1 MISLNIPAG
10 AERKIFMAKEDR
22 KGRRINYSR
31 KELAEYLHCAETS
44 VDYRLKKISDYY
56 DKLDSSSFKKEI
68 DNNRNFFPPEYAPLL
83 KILLKEYDEN
93 PAVKK
98 AKDQSAEAIQKFNKR
113 VLLDIADSEDIP
125 DYLKEVMET
134 LPWIRVS
141 KILSESLDELVD
153 ELTVFIFELVSANGN
168 DIGETVKYIIREL
181 DTMNYNLFRGSCLNM
196 LDTGLIRNNYLNR
209 RDIAID
215 VGIVTL
221 IKLLMEYI
229 GLEEI
234 QNSNVQELKEYFSEE
249 KRSDFENRLRKEG
262 IEESKITQEAD
273 KLERS
278 EYLSSQKD
286 SILYM
291 INKNS
296 VSNAMEAVIISG
308 RKWESIVERIKNDTF
323 DVTEEIGKYYESH
336 KISGVDKD
344 TWVGVHKMPES
355 IENYVTSNYVDHYE
369 NILREKKQLREK
381 VDSMI
386 GQILVELFSK
396 VQR

>member
-1 MISLNIPAG
+1 
-10 AERKIFMAKEDR
+10 MAKEDR

-98 AKDQSAEAIQKFNKR
+98 AKDQSAEATQKFNKR

-291 INKNS
+291 LNKNS

>member
-1 MISLNIPAG
+1 
-10 AERKIFMAKEDR
+10 MAKEDR

-83 KILLKEYDEN
+83 KILLKEYDGN

-98 AKDQSAEAIQKFNKR
+98 AKDQSAEAIQDFNKR

-209 RDIAID
+209 RDITID

-229 GLEEI
+229 DLEEI

-291 INKNS
+291 LNKNS

-369 NILREKKQLREK
+369 NILREKKQLRET

-386 GQILVELFSK
+386 GQILVELFLK

>member
-1 MISLNIPAG
+1 
-10 AERKIFMAKEDR
+10 MAKEDR

-196 LDTGLIRNNYLNR
+196 LDTGLSRNNYLNR

-249 KRSDFENRLRKEG
+249 KRSDYENRLRKEG

-291 INKNS
+291 LNKNS

-355 IENYVTSNYVDHYE
+355 IENYVTSNYVEHYE

>member
-1 MISLNIPAG
+1 
-10 AERKIFMAKEDR
+10 MAKEDR

-83 KILLKEYDEN
+83 KILLKEYDGN

-98 AKDQSAEAIQKFNKR
+98 AKDQSAEAIQDFNKR

-291 INKNS
+291 LNKNS

-323 DVTEEIGKYYESH
+323 DVTEKIGKYYESH

>member
-1 MISLNIPAG
+1 
-10 AERKIFMAKEDR
+10 MAKEDR

-98 AKDQSAEAIQKFNKR
+98 AKDQSAETIQKFNKR

-181 DTMNYNLFRGSCLNM
+181 DTMNYNLFRGSCMNM

-215 VGIVTL
+215 VRIVTL

-234 QNSNVQELKEYFSEE
+234 QNSNVQELKEYFPEE

-291 INKNS
+291 LNKNS

>member
-1 MISLNIPAG
+1 
-10 AERKIFMAKEDR
+10 MAKEDR

-291 INKNS
+291 LNKNS

>member
-1 MISLNIPAG
+1 
-10 AERKIFMAKEDR
+10 MAKEDR

-44 VDYRLKKISDYY
+44 VDYRLKKIYDYY

-83 KILLKEYDEN
+83 KILLKEYDGN

-98 AKDQSAEAIQKFNKR
+98 AKDQSAEAIQDFNKR

-262 IEESKITQEAD
+262 IEESKITQGAD

-291 INKNS
+291 LNKNS

-323 DVTEEIGKYYESH
+323 DITEEIGKYYESH

-344 TWVGVHKMPES
+344 T
-355 IENYVTSNYVDHYE
+355 
-369 NILREKKQLREK
+369 
-381 VDSMI
+381 
-386 GQILVELFSK
+386 
-396 VQR
+396 

>member
-1 MISLNIPAG
+1 
-10 AERKIFMAKEDR
+10 MAKEDR

-291 INKNS
+291 LNKNS

-308 RKWESIVERIKNDTF
+308 RKWESIVERIKSDTF

>member
-1 MISLNIPAG
+1 
-10 AERKIFMAKEDR
+10 MAKEDR

-83 KILLKEYDEN
+83 KILLKEYDGN

-98 AKDQSAEAIQKFNKR
+98 AKDQSAEAIQDFNKR

-262 IEESKITQEAD
+262 IEESKITQGAD

-291 INKNS
+291 LNKNS

>member
-1 MISLNIPAG
+1 
-10 AERKIFMAKEDR
+10 MAKEDR

-83 KILLKEYDEN
+83 KILLKEYDGN

-98 AKDQSAEAIQKFNKR
+98 AKDQSAEAIQDFNKR

-262 IEESKITQEAD
+262 IEESKITQGAD

-291 INKNS
+291 LNKNS

-323 DVTEEIGKYYESH
+323 DITEEIGKYYESH

>member
-1 MISLNIPAG
+1 
-10 AERKIFMAKEDR
+10 MAKEDR

-141 KILSESLDELVD
+141 KILSESLDELID

-291 INKNS
+291 LNKNS

>member
-1 MISLNIPAG
+1 MSL
-10 AERKIFMAKEDR
+10 
-22 KGRRINYSR
+22 NYSR

-83 KILLKEYDEN
+83 KILLKEYDGN

-98 AKDQSAEAIQKFNKR
+98 AKDQSAEAIQDFNKR

-262 IEESKITQEAD
+262 IEESKITQGAD

-291 INKNS
+291 LNKNS

-323 DVTEEIGKYYESH
+323 DITEEIGKYYESH

>member
-1 MISLNIPAG
+1 
-10 AERKIFMAKEDR
+10 MAKEDR
-22 KGRRINYSR
+22 IGRRINYSR

-291 INKNS
+291 LNKNS

-323 DVTEEIGKYYESH
+323 DITEEIGKYYESH

>member
-1 MISLNIPAG
+1 
-10 AERKIFMAKEDR
+10 MAKEDR

-83 KILLKEYDEN
+83 KILLKEYDGN

-98 AKDQSAEAIQKFNKR
+98 AKDQSAEAIQDFNKR

-168 DIGETVKYIIREL
+168 DIGETVQYIIRAL

-262 IEESKITQEAD
+262 IEESKITQGAD

-291 INKNS
+291 LNKNS

-323 DVTEEIGKYYESH
+323 DITEEIGKYYESH

>member
-1 MISLNIPAG
+1 
-10 AERKIFMAKEDR
+10 
-22 KGRRINYSR
+22 
-31 KELAEYLHCAETS
+31 
-44 VDYRLKKISDYY
+44 
-56 DKLDSSSFKKEI
+56 
-68 DNNRNFFPPEYAPLL
+68 
-83 KILLKEYDEN
+83 
-93 PAVKK
+93 
-98 AKDQSAEAIQKFNKR
+98 
-113 VLLDIADSEDIP
+113 
-125 DYLKEVMET
+125 MET

-196 LDTGLIRNNYLNR
+196 LDTGLIRN
-209 RDIAID
+209 
-215 VGIVTL
+215 
-221 IKLLMEYI
+221 KLLMEYI

-262 IEESKITQEAD
+262 IEESKITQGAD

-291 INKNS
+291 LNKNS

-308 RKWESIVERIKNDTF
+308 RKWESIVDYRVYIDKKHCHIVRFRF
-323 DVTEEIGKYYESH
+323 DH
-336 KISGVDKD
+336 
-344 TWVGVHKMPES
+344 
-355 IENYVTSNYVDHYE
+355 
-369 NILREKKQLREK
+369 
-381 VDSMI
+381 
-386 GQILVELFSK
+386 
-396 VQR
+396 

>member
-1 MISLNIPAG
+1 
-10 AERKIFMAKEDR
+10 
-22 KGRRINYSR
+22 
-31 KELAEYLHCAETS
+31 
-44 VDYRLKKISDYY
+44 
-56 DKLDSSSFKKEI
+56 
-68 DNNRNFFPPEYAPLL
+68 
-83 KILLKEYDEN
+83 
-93 PAVKK
+93 
-98 AKDQSAEAIQKFNKR
+98 
-113 VLLDIADSEDIP
+113 
-125 DYLKEVMET
+125 MET

-262 IEESKITQEAD
+262 IEESKITQGAD

-291 INKNS
+291 LNKNS

-323 DVTEEIGKYYESH
+323 DITEEIGKYYESH

-355 IENYVTSNYVDHYE
+355 IENYVTKASVLTEEAGVNLGKIITIDYSWGEIDFVSRPLQE
-369 NILREKKQLREK
+369 MSLRCCEPEECESASYDMDIEPDDIDISDTVTVIWGLE
-381 VDSMI
+381 D
-386 GQILVELFSK
+386 
-396 VQR
+396 

>member
-1 MISLNIPAG
+1 
-10 AERKIFMAKEDR
+10 MAKEDR

-83 KILLKEYDEN
+83 KILLKEYDGN

-98 AKDQSAEAIQKFNKR
+98 AKDQSAEAIQDFNKR

-386 GQILVELFSK
+386 GQILVELFSN

>member
-1 MISLNIPAG
+1 
-10 AERKIFMAKEDR
+10 MAKEDR

-44 VDYRLKKISDYY
+44 VDYRLKKYLIITISWIVHRSKKRLIIIEIFSTRICSFIKD
-56 DKLDSSSFKKEI
+56 SFKRIRWESCS
-68 DNNRNFFPPEYAPLL
+68 
-83 KILLKEYDEN
+83 
-93 PAVKK
+93 KK
-98 AKDQSAEAIQKFNKR
+98 AKDQSAEAIQDFNKR

-262 IEESKITQEAD
+262 IEESKITQGAD

-291 INKNS
+291 LNKNS

-308 RKWESIVERIKNDTF
+308 RNGNQLLNESK
-323 DVTEEIGKYYESH
+323 
-336 KISGVDKD
+336 
-344 TWVGVHKMPES
+344 
-355 IENYVTSNYVDHYE
+355 
-369 NILREKKQLREK
+369 
-381 VDSMI
+381 
-386 GQILVELFSK
+386 
-396 VQR
+396 

>member
-1 MISLNIPAG
+1 
-10 AERKIFMAKEDR
+10 MAKEDR

-83 KILLKEYDEN
+83 KILLKEYDGN

-98 AKDQSAEAIQKFNKR
+98 AKDQSAEAIQDFNKR

-262 IEESKITQEAD
+262 IEESKITQGAD

-291 INKNS
+291 LNKNS

-308 RKWESIVERIKNDTF
+308 RKWESIVERIKNDIF
-323 DVTEEIGKYYESH
+323 DITEEIGKYYESH

-344 TWVGVHKMPES
+344 T
-355 IENYVTSNYVDHYE
+355 
-369 NILREKKQLREK
+369 
-381 VDSMI
+381 
-386 GQILVELFSK
+386 
-396 VQR
+396 

>member
-1 MISLNIPAG
+1 
-10 AERKIFMAKEDR
+10 MAKEDR

-83 KILLKEYDEN
+83 KILLKEYDGN

-98 AKDQSAEAIQKFNKR
+98 AKDQSAEAIQDFNKR
-113 VLLDIADSEDIP
+113 VLLDIDDSEDIP

>member
-1 MISLNIPAG
+1 
-10 AERKIFMAKEDR
+10 MAKEDR

-291 INKNS
+291 LNKNS

-386 GQILVELFSK
+386 GQILVELFLK

>member
-1 MISLNIPAG
+1 
-10 AERKIFMAKEDR
+10 MAKEDR

-83 KILLKEYDEN
+83 KILLKEYDGN

-98 AKDQSAEAIQKFNKR
+98 VKDQSAEAIQDFNKR

-262 IEESKITQEAD
+262 IEESKITQGAD

-291 INKNS
+291 LNKNS

-323 DVTEEIGKYYESH
+323 DITEEIGKYYESH

>member
-1 MISLNIPAG
+1 
-10 AERKIFMAKEDR
+10 MAKEDR

-83 KILLKEYDEN
+83 KILLKEYDGN

-98 AKDQSAEAIQKFNKR
+98 AKDQSAEAIQNFNKR

-262 IEESKITQEAD
+262 IEESKITQGAD

-291 INKNS
+291 LNKNS

-323 DVTEEIGKYYESH
+323 DITEEIGKYYESH

>member
-1 MISLNIPAG
+1 
-10 AERKIFMAKEDR
+10 MAKEDR

-273 KLERS
+273 KFERS

-291 INKNS
+291 LNKNS

>member
-1 MISLNIPAG
+1 
-10 AERKIFMAKEDR
+10 MAKEDR

-31 KELAEYLHCAETS
+31 KELAEYMHCAETS

-291 INKNS
+291 LNKNS

>member
-1 MISLNIPAG
+1 
-10 AERKIFMAKEDR
+10 MAKEDR

-83 KILLKEYDEN
+83 KILLKEYDGN

-98 AKDQSAEAIQKFNKR
+98 AKDQSAEVIQDFNKR

>member
-1 MISLNIPAG
+1 
-10 AERKIFMAKEDR
+10 
-22 KGRRINYSR
+22 
-31 KELAEYLHCAETS
+31 
-44 VDYRLKKISDYY
+44 
-56 DKLDSSSFKKEI
+56 
-68 DNNRNFFPPEYAPLL
+68 
-83 KILLKEYDEN
+83 
-93 PAVKK
+93 
-98 AKDQSAEAIQKFNKR
+98 
-113 VLLDIADSEDIP
+113 
-125 DYLKEVMET
+125 MET

-262 IEESKITQEAD
+262 IEESKITQGAD

-291 INKNS
+291 LNKNS
-296 VSNAMEAVIISG
+296 VSNAMEAVII
-308 RKWESIVERIKNDTF
+308 
-323 DVTEEIGKYYESH
+323 
-336 KISGVDKD
+336 
-344 TWVGVHKMPES
+344 
-355 IENYVTSNYVDHYE
+355 
-369 NILREKKQLREK
+369 
-381 VDSMI
+381 
-386 GQILVELFSK
+386 
-396 VQR
+396 

>member
-1 MISLNIPAG
+1 
-10 AERKIFMAKEDR
+10 MAKEDR

-125 DYLKEVMET
+125 DYIKEVMET

-153 ELTVFIFELVSANGN
+153 ELTVFIFELFSDNGN

-196 LDTGLIRNNYLNR
+196 LDTGLIKNNYLNR

-249 KRSDFENRLRKEG
+249 KRSDYENRMRKEG

-291 INKNS
+291 LNKHS
-296 VSNAMEAVIISG
+296 VSNAKEAVIKSG

-323 DVTEEIGKYYESH
+323 DVTEEIGKDYESH

-355 IENYVTSNYVDHYE
+355 IENYATSNYVNHYE

>member
-1 MISLNIPAG
+1 
-10 AERKIFMAKEDR
+10 MAKEDR

-141 KILSESLDELVD
+141 KILSESLDKLVD

-291 INKNS
+291 LNKNS

>member
-1 MISLNIPAG
+1 
-10 AERKIFMAKEDR
+10 MAKEDR

-83 KILLKEYDEN
+83 KILLKEYDGN

-98 AKDQSAEAIQKFNKR
+98 AKDQSAEAIQDFNKR

-262 IEESKITQEAD
+262 IEESKITQGAD

-291 INKNS
+291 LNKNS

-323 DVTEEIGKYYESH
+323 DITEEIGKYYESH

-396 VQR
+396 VQS

>member
-1 MISLNIPAG
+1 MDPELYKLTGEKPDIKPISFVPKAVSS
-10 AERKIFMAKEDR
+10 EV
-22 KGRRINYSR
+22 
-31 KELAEYLHCAETS
+31 S
-44 VDYRLKKISDYY
+44 V
-56 DKLDSSSFKKEI
+56 DSSSVVRASVASTTKTSRTGTISTETKSDAGTGLVDYLKSKGIEAI
-68 DNNRNFFPPEYAPLL
+68 DKRPKGGALW
-83 KILLKEYDEN
+83 I
-93 PAVKK
+93 VG
-98 AKDQSAEAIQKFNKR
+98 DQSLDPIIQEMKQKFGARWIYKP
-113 VLLDIADSEDIP
+113 EGGIP

-291 INKNS
+291 LNKNS